1 MNEKIRSTT
10 RFRQLLRQD
19 GFIPAPGCHD
29 ALGAKIIEKAGFPVV
44 YMSGNATSA
53 TRIGSPDIGLLGL
66 AEMVANARGICYGVE
81 IPVICDA
88 DTGYGN
94 LNNVIRTV
102 REFEAAG
109 VAGIHIEDQLTPKKC
124 GAMPG
129 LQLVSL
135 DEALAKI
142 KAALNA
148 RSDPDFVIIARTDAR
163 RAYDWEEAVTRAKAF
178 AEAGVDMVYVEGLT
192 CEDEVKQLP
201 KKLPG
206 VPLMLDVLETWPWTN
221 QPIDKL
227 SEWGYKMAIYPLTAT
242 LLFARIME
250 EMLQELKQAGCTR
263 NLVPRLMDLK
273 EYEELLGL
281 EAINSNS

>member
-1 MNEKIRSTT
+1 MNKKIRSTT
-10 RFRQLLRQD
+10 CFRQLLEQE

-29 ALGAKIIEKAGFPVV
+29 ALGARIIEKAGFPVV

-53 TRIGSPDIGLLGL
+53 TQIGSPDIGLLGL
-66 AEMVANARGICYGVE
+66 GEMVANARGICYGVD

-94 LNNVIRTV
+94 VNNVIRTV

-135 DEALAKI
+135 DEALIKI
-142 KAALNA
+142 KAALDT
-148 RSDPDFVIIARTDAR
+148 RSDPDFVIIARTDSR
-163 RAYDWEEAVTRAKAF
+163 RVYDWEESVNRAKAF
-178 AEAGVDMVYVEGLT
+178 AEAGADIVYVEGMT
-192 CEDEVKQLP
+192 CEDEVRELP

-206 VPLMLDVLETWPWTN
+206 VPLMLDVLEIWPWTN
-221 QPIDKL
+221 QPVSRL
-227 SEWGYKMAIYPLTAT
+227 NEWGYKMAIYPLTAT
-242 LLFARIME
+242 LLFARTME
-250 EMLQELKQAGCTR
+250 GMLQELKQNGCTR
-263 NLVPRLMDLK
+263 NLIPHMMDLK
-273 EYEELLGL
+273 EYEKLLGL
-281 EAINSNS
+281 DAE